1 MSRGFEFIQC
11 GTGTSAGVPVIG
23 CQCNVCTSDDPHD
36 ARTRC
41 GACIRFT
48 DPSGHE
54 RVILIDVPPD
64 HRQHSLA
71 LGLNRCDLILLTHDH
86 VDHVFGLDEV
96 RRYNAIMKQ
105 PIEVRAEES
114 TLTSIKRI
122 FKHVFSKHENVND
135 SFVADLRSKALTI
148 GEPIERFGLR
158 IEPLRVLHGKLEI
171 LGFRVDAI
179 DPSSGLGAGV
189 LPLAYLTD
197 CSEIPPETW
206 PRLEGLQTL
215 ILDMLRFRQHPTHF
229 TVDEAVSAGS
239 KIGAKATWFIHMTH
253 DIIHADLDI
262 ALPPGMHLAYDGLSL
277 AAKP

>member
-1 MSRGFEFIQC
+1 MSHNFEFIQC

-23 CQCNVCTSDDPHD
+23 CQCEVCRSEDPRD

-41 GACIRFT
+41 GACLRFT
-48 DPSGHE
+48 DPTGHD

-71 LGLNRCDLILLTHDH
+71 LGLDRCDLIVLTHDH

-105 PIEVRAEES
+105 PIEVRGEAS
-114 TLTSIKRI
+114 TLASIKRV
-122 FKHVFSKHENVND
+122 FKHVFSKHENIND
-135 SFVADLRSKALTI
+135 SFVADLRSEPLTV

-158 IEPLRVLHGKLEI
+158 IEPLRVFHGKLEI
-171 LGFRVDAI
+171 LGFRFDAI
-179 DPSSGLGAGV
+179 DPSSGFGAGV

-197 CSEIPPETW
+197 CSEIPLKTW
-206 PRLEGLQTL
+206 PRLAGLQTL
-215 ILDMLRFRQHPTHF
+215 VLDMLRFRPHPTHF
-229 TVDEAVSAGS
+229 TVQEAVSAAG
-239 KIGAKATWFIHMTH
+239 KIGAKATWFIHITH
-253 DIIHADLDI
+253 DIVHADLDNE
-262 ALPPGMHLAYDGLSL
+262 LPPGMHLAYDGLSL